1 MSITSLD
8 KVINTNFLAK
18 LSKVSGGSQTSSPLG
33 QSAASST
40 SLSPQVLYDSIR
52 AGARNFAAGFQ
63 LLNASATFV
72 NISLD
77 TNERLLDIVGDLQ
90 SLTKKANKG
99 NISGTQARKMRAEFD
114 ELADRF
120 DKLIEDATEGEQDY
134 FDPKELEDVL
144 VRAGL
149 DKQKVTE
156 LAVNLRKFVSP
167 AEQNLDSDGN
177 VTNTGNPVPLT
188 EFQKALRTAVVDPD
202 DPSDDR
208 SGFFTKIGKTL
219 QNLQLK
225 LEGNIKSLKDTAS
238 LVGENI
244 TLTRAAGFAFLDV
257 SNEMTGLESAEELVA
272 DIQKRIRQD
281 AATSLPQL
289 KNLENIMIAG
299 LATLLEK

>member
-18 LSKVSGGSQTSSPLG
+18 LSRVSGGSKSSSLLG
-33 QSAASST
+33 QSASST
-40 SLSPQVLYDSIR
+40 SLSPQALYDSIR
-52 AGARNFAAGFQ
+52 SGARNFAAGFQ

-77 TNERLLDIVGDLQ
+77 TNEKLLDIVDDLQ
-90 SLTKKANKG
+90 NLTKKANKG
-99 NISGTQARKMRAEFD
+99 NISGTQAKKMRVEFD
-114 ELADRF
+114 DLADTF
-120 DKLIEDATEGEQDY
+120 DNLIEAATEGEQDF

-149 DKQKVTE
+149 DKEKVTE
-156 LAVNLRKFVSP
+156 LAINLRKFVSP
-167 AEQNLDSDGN
+167 TEQNIDSDGN

-188 EFQKALRTAVVDPD
+188 EFKKALRTAIVDPD
-202 DPSDDR
+202 DPTDDK

-225 LEGNIKSLKDTAS
+225 LETNIKSLKDTAS
-238 LVGENI
+238 LIGENI

-257 SNEMTGLESAEELVA
+257 SNEMTGLETPEALVA
-272 DIQKRIRQD
+272 DIQRRIRQD

-299 LATLLEK
+299 LATLLNK